1 MKNILFRLTL
11 VASSLFLSSCS
22 NPSDPE
28 KESLISS
35 SSQAEP
41 SPSSSSAISW
51 PMPRYTSHDSLLLI
65 DDFEDATDSLKGI
78 KTPKGGYWFPFVDTV
93 GGGSST
99 MEPLYDSQWVALNGQ
114 GYQSNGLLTFRYK
127 LDKGA
132 YSWAPY
138 VAIGVSINGSS
149 FDASAFAGFEYWFR
163 GPAHRMRV
171 EVDSVSDWDF
181 HFLQQSASKTEW
193 KKVVID
199 FAEVRQEGWG
209 IPIPFTPNQIH
220 FLTWELRGAT
230 GDSGTFEIDQLRFL
244 DTIAYEAKN
253 DMVIHDPEIPEL
265 DSMGDL
271 SVNTD
276 LNKRVIPYLTKG
288 LNFINWLED
297 VKFDGSTWMYD
308 EEDVIRHA
316 GQGFK
321 GLRLPIDLD
330 LYVNVRDS
338 VIAGTKSF
346 AVDSLLWQVL
356 DSFDIWTTRHGLSLT
371 IDYHQYD
378 GSFTG
383 TSAGHEGY
391 RSMAANLWKSLAAHF
406 KNTSRD
412 DLFFELTNEPNLG
425 AGSNTISAV
434 KWRALAQQMID
445 SIRTQ
450 HATIPIIYGA
460 TNFYGLDN
468 LAIEDAFADSNI
480 VYAFHFYE
488 PFIFTHQGSPWSEI
502 ATAHKVPFPYT
513 KEEWNTEYRYFGVMG
528 STPAWIKNE
537 FQTYSQKGNRNYI
550 MNRILKIKKWA
561 HEKQVPLICNEWGAY
576 QRYTKLE
583 HLNNYNRTMGEIF
596 TELGIAWQVWFG
608 IFDTQGNLLPGLSES
623 LKLEELTQ

>member
-1 MKNILFRLTL
+1 MKHIPILLAL
-11 VASSLFLSSCS
+11 LASGLFLSSCS
-22 NPSDPE
+22 KPSDPE
-28 KESLISS
+28 KVSLISS
-35 SSQAEP
+35 SSQPE
-41 SPSSSSAISW
+41 SSSSAFSW
-51 PMPRYTSHDSLLLI
+51 PAVSYTSHDSLLLI
-65 DDFEDATDSLKGI
+65 DDFEDATDSLKSI
-78 KTPKGGYWFPFVDTV
+78 NTPKGGHWFTFVDTI
-93 GGGSST
+93 GGGASA
-99 MEPLYDSQWVALNGQ
+99 MVPLYDSQWVALNGK
-114 GYQSNGLLTFRYK
+114 GYQSNGLLAFRYQ
-127 LDKGA
+127 LDKST

-149 FDASAFAGFEYWFR
+149 FDASAFAGFEYWYR

-181 HFLQQSASKTEW
+181 HFLQQTASKTEW

-199 FAEVRQEGWG
+199 FAEIRQEGWG
-209 IPIPFTPNQIH
+209 VPIPFTPNQIQ

-253 DMVIHDPEIPEL
+253 DMVLRDPEIPEL
-265 DSMGDL
+265 DSIGDL
-271 SVNTD
+271 TVNTD

-288 LNFINWLED
+288 LNFINWLEEA
-297 VKFDGSTWMYD
+297 KFDGSNWMYE
-308 EEDVIRHA
+308 EEDVSRHA
-316 GQGFK
+316 VQGFK

-330 LYVNVRDS
+330 LYVNMRDS
-338 VIAGTKSF
+338 VIAGTKTF
-346 AVDSLLWQVL
+346 EVDSLLWQVL

-383 TSAGHEGY
+383 TSATHEGY
-391 RSMAANLWKSLAAHF
+391 RSMASNLWKLVAAHF
-406 KNTSRD
+406 KNTSRK
-412 DLFFELTNEPNLG
+412 DLFFELTNEPDLG
-425 AGSNTISAV
+425 AGTNTISSA

-450 HATIPIIYGA
+450 HSTIPIIYGA
-460 TNFYGLDN
+460 TNFYNLDN
-468 LAIEDAFADSNI
+468 LASEEAFADSNI
-480 VYAFHFYE
+480 IYAFHFYE
-488 PFIFTHQGSPWSEI
+488 PFIFTHQGAPWSEI
-502 ATAHKVPFPYT
+502 ASAHKVPFPYT
-513 KEEWNTEYRYFGVMG
+513 KEEWNTEYRYFGIMG
-528 STPAWIKNE
+528 STPAWVKNE
-537 FQTYSQKGNRNYI
+537 FQAYYQKGNRNYI

-576 QRYTKLE
+576 QRYAELE

-608 IFDTQGNLLPGLSES
+608 IFDTQGGLLPGMAES
-623 LKLEELTQ
+623 LNLQPFP